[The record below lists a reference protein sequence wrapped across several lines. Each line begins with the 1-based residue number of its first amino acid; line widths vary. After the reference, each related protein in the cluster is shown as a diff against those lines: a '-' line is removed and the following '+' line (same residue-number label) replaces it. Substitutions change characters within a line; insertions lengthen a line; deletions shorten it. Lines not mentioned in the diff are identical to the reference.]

1 PNVRATLL
9 PLVEGLEAVSV
20 NCWPSVGFDLGA
32 LTGACAAFLPAG
44 FYYKTFM
51 WPSWRV
57 FEPAIRGMAGLGQA
71 PALPDPDH
79 SEGAAD
85 LPECVLRERLWKI
98 RARAVIAAAGAF
110 ERPLLFP
117 NNDRPGVMLAG
128 AAAKYA
134 FGFGVAC
141 GERAVIAAN
150 SDSAYEVGALLAALG
165 IEIAAIVDR
174 REGAA
179 PIAGAA
185 GLRVMTGAALR
196 AVHGARSVRGCTVA
210 SLEGGRRERIHC
222 DLVLNA
228 G

>member
-1 PNVRATLL
+1 MTARSPQATPNPKAY
-9 PLVEGLEAVSV
+9 
-20 NCWPSVGFDLGA
+20 F
-32 LTGACAAFLPAG
+32 AA
-44 FYYKTFM
+44 
-51 WPSWRV
+51 
-57 FEPAIRGMAGLGQA
+57 A
-71 PALPDPDH
+71 PASMTPGRSLLGKSSGRSKAPAAAITARARIFH
-79 SEGAAD
+79 NLVCALESLSSEGAAD

-134 FGFGVAC
+134 SGFGVAC

-185 GLRVMTGAALR
+185 GLRVMTGAVLR

-228 G
+228 GGRSEEHTSELQ